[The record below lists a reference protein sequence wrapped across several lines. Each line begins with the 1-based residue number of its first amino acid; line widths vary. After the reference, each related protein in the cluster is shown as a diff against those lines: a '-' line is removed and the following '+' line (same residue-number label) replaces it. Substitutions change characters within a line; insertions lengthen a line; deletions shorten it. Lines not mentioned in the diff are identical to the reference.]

1 MAAHFSQTARVLAS
15 DSPRA
20 AHIAWLVSGSL
31 LVAWTAWSC
40 LASVNVF
47 QVSQRARLEVR
58 QASHEIDALIAGQ
71 MATTSLSIGRDV
83 VAGEV
88 LVELDSARDRLRLA
102 EERARM
108 SGLEG
113 RREALQREIFSLQQA
128 KIEDVETA
136 LAAVNVAQA
145 HVQEAQATIDFSR
158 GAEQRVGQ
166 LLSVGAG
173 AKVDALKAAAETQ
186 KAVASQKS
194 WLAEAQR
201 IEREARSKA
210 FQNDA
215 QIASLQHTLAGVEGD
230 IGTSRSTI
238 ARLQTELEKYLLRAP
253 ISGRLADIGP
263 SRAGSYVAEG
273 QKLATILP
281 PGDLI
286 IVAEFPPSVA
296 LGRIQR
302 GQQARM
308 RLDGFPWAQYG
319 TLSAAVTNVAGEIR
333 DGLVRVELSVEGKP
347 GEGML
352 LQHGLPGSLE
362 VTVEEASPFRLLLRS
377 AGVVLAGGPRPGST
391 Q

>member
-1 MAAHFSQTARVLAS
+1 
-15 DSPRA
+15 
-20 AHIAWLVSGSL
+20 
-31 LVAWTAWSC
+31 
-40 LASVNVF
+40 
-47 QVSQRARLEVR
+47 
-58 QASHEIDALIAGQ
+58 
-71 MATTSLSIGRDV
+71 
-83 VAGEV
+83 
-88 LVELDSARDRLRLA
+88 
-102 EERARM
+102 M
-108 SGLEG
+108 SGLEA
-113 RREALQREIFSLQQA
+113 RREALKREIVSLEQA

-136 LAAVNVAQA
+136 LAAVSVAQA

-215 QIASLQHTLAGVEGD
+215 QIAALQHTLAGVDGD

-238 ARLQTELEKYLLRAP
+238 ASLQAELGKYLLRAP
-253 ISGRLADIGP
+253 ISGRLADVGS
-263 SRAGSYVAEG
+263 SRVGSYVAEG

-286 IVAEFPPSVA
+286 IVADFPPSVA

-319 TLSAAVTNVAGEIR
+319 TLPAAVTNVAGEIH

-377 AGVVLAGGPRPGST
+377 AGVVLAGGPRPGTT

>member
-1 MAAHFSQTARVLAS
+1 MNGFNYIEADGKPIKAWTRGVPIEDAAMAQLRNV
-15 DSPRA
+15 A
-20 AHIAWLVSGSL
+20 ALPFIHKHIAVMPDVHWGKGATVGPY
-31 LVAWTAWSC
+31 
-40 LASVNVF
+40 
-47 QVSQRARLEVR
+47 ARLR
-58 QASHEIDALIAGQ
+58 P
-71 MATTSLSIGRDV
+71 
-83 VAGEV
+83 
-88 LVELDSARDRLRLA
+88 
-102 EERARM
+102 
-108 SGLEG
+108 
-113 RREALQREIFSLQQA
+113 
-128 KIEDVETA
+128 
-136 LAAVNVAQA
+136 
-145 HVQEAQATIDFSR
+145 
-158 GAEQRVGQ
+158 GAN
-166 LLSVGAG
+166 LGAG

-215 QIASLQHTLAGVEGD
+215 QIAALQHTLAGVDGD

-238 ARLQTELEKYLLRAP
+238 ARLQAELGKYLLRAP
-253 ISGRLADIGP
+253 ISGRLADVGS
-263 SRAGSYVAEG
+263 SRVGSYVAEG

-286 IVAEFPPSVA
+286 IVADFPPSVA

-319 TLSAAVTNVAGEIR
+319 TLPAAVTNVAGEIH

-377 AGVVLAGGPRPGST
+377 AGVVLAGGPRPGTT

>member
-136 LAAVNVAQA
+136 LAAVSVAQA

-158 GAEQRVGQ
+158 GAEERVGQ

-173 AKVDALKAAAETQ
+173 ARVDALRAAAETQ
-186 KAVASQKS
+186 KAVATQKS

-215 QIASLQHTLAGVEGD
+215 QIASLQHTLAGVDGD

-253 ISGRLADIGP
+253 ISGRLADVGP
-263 SRAGSYVAEG
+263 SRVGSYVAEG

-286 IVAEFPPSVA
+286 IVADFPPSVA

-302 GQQARM
+302 GQNARM

-319 TLSAAVTNVAGEIR
+319 TLAAAVTNVAGEIR
-333 DGLVRVELSVEGKP
+333 ALERER
-347 GEGML
+347 
-352 LQHGLPGSLE
+352 GLPPTPA
-362 VTVEEASPFRLLLRS
+362 VR
-377 AGVVLAGGPRPGST
+377 
-391 Q
+391 

>member
-1 MAAHFSQTARVLAS
+1 M
-15 DSPRA
+15 
-20 AHIAWLVSGSL
+20 
-31 LVAWTAWSC
+31 
-40 LASVNVF
+40 
-47 QVSQRARLEVR
+47 
-58 QASHEIDALIAGQ
+58 
-71 MATTSLSIGRDV
+71 
-83 VAGEV
+83 
-88 LVELDSARDRLRLA
+88 
-102 EERARM
+102 
-108 SGLEG
+108 
-113 RREALQREIFSLQQA
+113 
-128 KIEDVETA
+128 
-136 LAAVNVAQA
+136 
-145 HVQEAQATIDFSR
+145 
-158 GAEQRVGQ
+158 
-166 LLSVGAG
+166 LSVGAG
-173 AKVDALKAAAETQ
+173 AKVDVLKAAAETQ

-238 ARLQTELEKYLLRAP
+238 ARLQTELEQYLLRAP

-263 SRAGSYVAEG
+263 SRVGSYVAEG